1 MSNVA
6 EDAAAL
12 QCGESCWLSH
22 KIHCRDSP
30 VNEMMLVVFG
40 VMVLFYVLND
50 LEGL

>member
-1 MSNVA
+1 VNNVA
-6 EDAAAL
+6 EEDTAL
-12 QCGESCWLSH
+12 QCGESCWPSH

-40 VMVLFYVLND
+40 VMVLFYVLYD